1 MFADYVSQLIYS
13 VLRIFNYEN
22 LQSVIMMLLIFLAFW
37 LLQKLFSRYLF
48 PWLLK
53 LSRRTGHVLDD
64 KLLLAFERPIQV
76 LIIILGIYTAL
87 WYLALP
93 LAADVF
99 LNRLFRS
106 VLVIIL
112 AWGFYDL
119 TGNNS
124 LLSEELKEKLNLDNM
139 LISFFSNVVRFVILA
154 LAIVIVAQEWNYD
167 VNGFIAGLGLGGL
180 AFALAAKDAL
190 ANIFGGIVIIMEK
203 PFVIGDWI
211 AASGVE
217 GTVEDISFRS
227 TKIRLFSQSLVII
240 PNSMLAGGAITNY
253 SRMGKRRINFYLG
266 LTYDTPENKVKSCV
280 ERIKQMLMQHEGIHP
295 ETILVY
301 FENFNDSSLDIIIY
315 CFTNTTVWSEYLE
328 VKQDI
333 NLKIM
338 SILEEE
344 GVSMAFPT
352 RSIYLEQ
359 VNKTDSPENTQ

>member
-1 MFADYVSQLIYS
+1 
-13 VLRIFNYEN
+13 
-22 LQSVIMMLLIFLAFW
+22 
-37 LLQKLFSRYLF
+37 
-48 PWLLK
+48 
-53 LSRRTGHVLDD
+53 
-64 KLLLAFERPIQV
+64 
-76 LIIILGIYTAL
+76 
-87 WYLALP
+87 
-93 LAADVF
+93 
-99 LNRLFRS
+99 
-106 VLVIIL
+106 
-112 AWGFYDL
+112 
-119 TGNNS
+119 
-124 LLSEELKEKLNLDNM
+124 
-139 LISFFSNVVRFVILA
+139 
-154 LAIVIVAQEWNYD
+154 
-167 VNGFIAGLGLGGL
+167 
-180 AFALAAKDAL
+180 
-190 ANIFGGIVIIMEK
+190 MEK

-266 LTYDTPENKVKSCV
+266 LTYNTPENKVKSCV